1 MEGTMEEDDEE
12 NREGVDEQTSGRL
25 YASPDEDYVNSRSN
39 R

>member
-1 MEGTMEEDDEE
+1 MEDDGEGNQEE
-12 NREGVDEQTSGRL
+12 MDGQTDGRL